1 MELSKM
7 TDWMVDKEFHP
18 VFDRLSETVELKG
31 AYTPD
36 DIDQRIKQKMRAFD
50 YRAKNPILTTH
61 ISTKK
66 AKRSKKNLQKLIDSD
81 FGTYTVAHARRHPDG
96 IVNLTFWN
104 GFFWLNQ
111 FYRPAPKLSSQL
123 TRLLFLSVFEHNW
136 QFLVHG

>member
-1 MELSKM
+1 M

-50 YRAKNPILTTH
+50 YRAKNPILSTH

-96 IVNLTFWN
+96 IVNLTLHVGKDN
-104 GFFWLNQ
+104 AVKILLE
-111 FYRPAPKLSSQL
+111 RKR
-123 TRLLFLSVFEHNW
+123 RLRGNLRIVKPELRRRF
-136 QFLVHG
+136 